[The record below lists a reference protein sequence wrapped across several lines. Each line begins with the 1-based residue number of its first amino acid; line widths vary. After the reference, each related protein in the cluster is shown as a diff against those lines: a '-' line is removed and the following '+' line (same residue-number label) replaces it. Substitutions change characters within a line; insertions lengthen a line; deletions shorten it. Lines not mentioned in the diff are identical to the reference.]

1 MKETDLNLSAS
12 SFSHL
17 PVRYEQLR
25 QQRLDGVFT
34 RAINVFVQKGM
45 CGWIHAWT
53 DRIPA
58 ADGESGFYS
67 ENPLKKDPWHMHRL
81 ANGDGDKAVG
91 ELVELIASMALTKIK
106 GGVSC
111 ERKSA

>member
-1 MKETDLNLSAS
+1 MSGAACKETDLNLSAS

-45 CGWIHAWT
+45 CGWTGQEIRLHFVS
-53 DRIPA
+53 RI
-58 ADGESGFYS
+58 
-67 ENPLKKDPWHMHRL
+67 
-81 ANGDGDKAVG
+81 
-91 ELVELIASMALTKIK
+91 IASCSTT
-106 GGVSC
+106 C
-111 ERKSA
+111 D